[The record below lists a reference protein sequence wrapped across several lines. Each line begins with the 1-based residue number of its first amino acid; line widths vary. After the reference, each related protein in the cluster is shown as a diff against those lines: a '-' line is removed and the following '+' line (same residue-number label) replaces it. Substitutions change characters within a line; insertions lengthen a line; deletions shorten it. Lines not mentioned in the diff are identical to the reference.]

1 MKIKGGRYAP
11 VLSAT
16 EAQPR
21 TKTLGKGSTSSE
33 ERAGIMVVGW
43 QNIKSFKTQIR
54 TTTLLPTD

>member
-1 MKIKGGRYAP
+1 MRIKGGRYAP

-33 ERAGIMVVGW
+33 ERANIMVVG
-43 QNIKSFKTQIR
+43 
-54 TTTLLPTD
+54 